1 MKTLFLSVLFIS
13 FLNAT
18 INVDNSFIT
27 KFEYGAMLY
36 ENPRGVGCV
45 KCHKK
50 GNKPIIIAT
59 YTEINRKTK
68 KLEEKSI
75 IAPPITDVTFKDF
88 LKKLKADK
96 TESKIMPTY
105 FLTDEELKSL
115 YHYIKNLNKK

>member
-50 GNKPIIIAT
+50 GNKPITIAT